1 MSAPESVFQKKLAP
15 ETTIDKVEGVLE
27 HFNLPP
33 KFVAFVR
40 RHLRLIQLVTILVV
54 VSVVSWSLYSSY
66 RVRTVDQAASALAL
80 AMEQDGST
88 RTAELENVVQQY
100 GSTPSALWAQIELAH
115 YQMRNQEFSEAGNA
129 YAKILGNLK
138 SSHPLYALVLFGLAQ
153 AREAEGVYPEA
164 TRHYDALKD
173 LQGYEHIGFTAMA
186 RLEEMQ
192 GNGEQA
198 IAIYNNLLMAMAEK
212 PRFSGMED
220 EVIARI
226 NRIKAQQ

>member
-1 MSAPESVFQKKLAP
+1 MSGPESVFQKKLAP

-33 KFVAFVR
+33 KFIAFVR
-40 RHLRLIQLVTILVV
+40 RHLRLIQVVTILVV
-54 VSVVSWSLYSSY
+54 VSVVSWSLYSSS
-66 RVRTVDQAASALAL
+66 RDRTVAKASSALAL
-80 AMEQDGST
+80 AMEQDGPT
-88 RTAELENVVQQY
+88 RTNELENVVQQY
-100 GSTPSALWAQIELAH
+100 GSTPSALWARIELAH
-115 YQMRNQEFSEAGNA
+115 QQMKTREFAEAGNA
-129 YAKILGNLK
+129 YAEILGDLK
-138 SSHPLYALVLFGLAQ
+138 SAHPLYALVLFGLAQ
-153 AREAEGVYPEA
+153 AREAEGNYLEA
-164 TRHYDALKD
+164 TRHYDALKN

-192 GNGEQA
+192 GNGQQA
-198 IAIYNNLLMAMAEK
+198 IAIYNNLLLAMADN